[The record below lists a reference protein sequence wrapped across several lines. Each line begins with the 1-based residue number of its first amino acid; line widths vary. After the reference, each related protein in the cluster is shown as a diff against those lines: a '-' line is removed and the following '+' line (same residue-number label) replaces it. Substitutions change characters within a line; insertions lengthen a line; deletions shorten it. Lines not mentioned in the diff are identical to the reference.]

1 LGTRLAAKVWN
12 GLAISNACGHPN
24 IKAHDNKYRFQYVM
38 TQARWRGK
46 IRSLRRKS
54 IAAGISFVPSAAAR
68 RYNGGHAMSLL
79 NEIEPLKQSALAELK
94 TAADLAALDHAK
106 GAWIGP
112 HGKFTALMKQLGSL
126 PKEEKPAAG
135 KRINAAKAELEAAL
149 AARREELELK
159 AALPKEP
166 TDFTMPGRRR
176 ALGRLHPL
184 TQISEDIVRAFRKI
198 GFAVADGPEVEDDWH
213 CFDALNTPADHPARD
228 THDTFYLVGQ
238 ASSLP
243 PGLPAPDSSR
253 AGSPPAAGRMPAPLL
268 LRTHTSSVQI
278 RVMKSQ
284 PPPIRIIAPGRVYR
298 RDNADAT
305 HNPTFHQIEGLY
317 VDKGVT
323 VGDLKGTVEFVF
335 KELMGPDVKLR
346 FRPHYFSYTE
356 PSLEIDFTNS
366 LVKKLGKDWL
376 EIAGC
381 GMVHPQVFE
390 NVGYDPEVWTGWA
403 FGFGIERIAMIRYGI
418 DDIRLFYENDVRFL
432 GQF

>member
-1 LGTRLAAKVWN
+1 
-12 GLAISNACGHPN
+12 
-24 IKAHDNKYRFQYVM
+24 
-38 TQARWRGK
+38 
-46 IRSLRRKS
+46 
-54 IAAGISFVPSAAAR
+54 
-68 RYNGGHAMSLL
+68 MSLL
-79 NEIEPLKQSALAELK
+79 DEIGPLKQSALADLAA
-94 TAADLAALDHAK
+94 AADLAALEHAK
-106 GAWIGP
+106 GVWIGP

-135 KRINAAKAELEAAL
+135 KAINAAKVELEAAL
-149 AARREELELK
+149 AGRREELELK

-166 TDFTMPGRRR
+166 TDFTLPGRRR
-176 ALGRLHPL
+176 AVGKLHPL
-184 TQISEDIVRAFRKI
+184 TQVTDDIVRAFRKI
-198 GFAVADGPEVEDDWH
+198 GFVVADGPEVEDDFH

-228 THDTFYLVGQ
+228 SQDTFYL
-238 ASSLP
+238 ANS
-243 PGLPAPDSSR
+243 A
-253 AGSPPAAGRMPAPLL
+253 AAGHAPRPTQL
-268 LRTHTSSVQI
+268 LRTHTSTVQI
-278 RVMKSQ
+278 RVMKSR

-335 KELMGPDVKLR
+335 KELMGPEVALR

-390 NVGYDPEVWTGWA
+390 NVGYDPEVWSGWA
-403 FGFGIERIAMIRYGI
+403 FGFGIERVAMLRYGI
-418 DDIRLFYENDVRFL
+418 DDIRLFYENDTRFL
-432 GQF
+432 NQF

>member
-1 LGTRLAAKVWN
+1 MA
-12 GLAISNACGHPN
+12 GLI
-24 IKAHDNKYRFQYVM
+24 DQ
-38 TQARWRGK
+38 
-46 IRSLRRKS
+46 
-54 IAAGISFVPSAAAR
+54 
-68 RYNGGHAMSLL
+68 
-79 NEIEPLKQSALAELK
+79 IEPLKQTALAELK
-94 TAADLAALDHAK
+94 SAPDLAALEQTK
-106 GAWIGP
+106 GTWLGAN
-112 HGKFTALMKQLGSL
+112 GKFTALMKQLGTLS
-126 PKEEKPAAG
+126 KEEKPAAG
-135 KRINAAKAELEAAL
+135 KLINTTKIALEAAL
-149 AARREELELK
+149 AERRAELELK

-166 TDFTMPGRRR
+166 TDFTLPGRRR
-176 ALGRLHPL
+176 ALGKLHPL
-184 TQISEDIVRAFRKI
+184 TQVTEDIVRSFRKI
-198 GFAVADGPEVEDDWH
+198 GFVVADGPEIEDEYH

-228 THDTFYLVGQ
+228 TQDTFYLNALG
-238 ASSLP
+238 ASRSE
-243 PGLPAPDSSR
+243 SHS
-253 AGSPPAAGRMPAPLL
+253 AGETPAARSLL

-284 PPPIRIIAPGRVYR
+284 PPPVRIIVPGRVYR

-305 HNPTFHQIEGLY
+305 HNPTFQQIEGLY

-335 KELMGPDVKLR
+335 KELLGRDVKIR

-356 PSLEIDFTNS
+356 PSFEIDFSNA

-418 DDIRLFYENDVRFL
+418 NDIRLFYENDVRFL
-432 GQF
+432 RQF